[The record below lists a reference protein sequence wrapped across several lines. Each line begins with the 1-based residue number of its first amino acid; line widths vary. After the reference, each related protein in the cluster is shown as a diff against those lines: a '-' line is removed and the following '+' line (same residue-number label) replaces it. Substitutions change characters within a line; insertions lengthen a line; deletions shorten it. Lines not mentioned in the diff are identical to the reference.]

1 MKKWVLCCLC
11 TIVLGLASAGLASAS
26 PAPSAADRQFLASL
40 AQPAQPPVASPAPLP
55 WEEMAK
61 PNHCGP
67 DWCTAAE
74 KAACESQDLPGCTPG
89 CTTFGCN
96 SHDCTDTCFCLPDIY
111 CIGI

>member
-1 MKKWVLCCLC
+1 MKKLVLYSLC

-26 PAPSAADRQFLASL
+26 PAPSAADQQFLASL
-40 AQPAQPPVASPAPLP
+40 AQPPVPSP
-55 WEEMAK
+55 MAK

-67 DWCTAAE
+67 DWCTAQE

-96 SHDCTDTCFCLPDIY
+96 SKDCTESCFCLPDIY

>member
-11 TIVLGLASAGLASAS
+11 TIVLGLASTGLASAS

-40 AQPAQPPVASPAPLP
+40 AQSAEPPVASPAPLP
-55 WEEMAK
+55 WEELAK

-67 DWCTAAE
+67 TWCTAEA

-96 SHDCTDTCFCLPDIY
+96 SKECTDTCFCLPDIY
-111 CIGI
+111 CL